1 MNQRASIT
9 GWGKCL
15 PPARLTNHDLATVL
29 DTSDEWIRNRTGI
42 GSRYVSHV
50 ATTELARVAA
60 QRALAAAGRDPMDI
74 DCLILA
80 TCSPD
85 TLVPCA
91 AAELQRK
98 LGCKNAAT
106 FDLNSGCTGFVYALA
121 NAAGLIASGQ
131 QQRILVVAAER
142 LSFYMDWT
150 ERDVAALF
158 GDGAG
163 AAIIEADTNEDVG
176 ILAWSMGCD
185 GNAADALKVAD
196 FGADPNNTRGSA
208 PFDFYF
214 DGREIFRN
222 AVHGMADTSR
232 EALAKANLDLD
243 DVDLV
248 IPHQAN
254 LRIIEAV
261 ARALEL
267 TTPPFSNIEHYGNTS
282 AASIPIALCEALEQ
296 DRVQAGQLILF
307 TAFGAGLTRAS
318 MLVRWGPRT
327 KPLGQSKAEL
337 AACECS
343 GLELIAPA
351 VAACRAKRGGHS
363 MHS

>member
-1 MNQRASIT
+1 MDQRASIT

-15 PPARLTNHDLATVL
+15 PPARLSNHDLASVL
-29 DTSDEWIRNRTGI
+29 DTSDEWIRSRTGI
-42 GSRYVSHV
+42 GNRHVSHV
-50 ATTELARVAA
+50 ATSELARVAA
-60 QRALAAAGRDPMDI
+60 EHALAAAGRDPLEI

-98 LGCKNAAT
+98 LGCRNAAT
-106 FDLNSGCTGFVYALA
+106 FDLNSGCTGFVYGLA

-142 LSFYMDWT
+142 LSFYLDWT
-150 ERDVAALF
+150 KRDVAVLF

-163 AAIIEADTNEDVG
+163 AAVVEATTSEAG
-176 ILAWSMGCD
+176 ILAWSIGCD
-185 GNAADALKVAD
+185 GTTANALKVAD
-196 FGADPNNTRGSA
+196 FGADPSNTRGSA
-208 PFDFYF
+208 PFDFSF

-222 AVHGMADTSR
+222 AVHGMANTSR
-232 EALAKANLDLD
+232 EALAKAGLTLD

-254 LRIIEAV
+254 MRIIEAV

-267 TTPPFSNIEHYGNTS
+267 PEPPFSNIESYGNTS

-296 DRVQAGQLILF
+296 NRIQAGQLILL
-307 TAFGAGLTRAS
+307 TAFGAGLTRGS
-318 MLVRWGPRT
+318 MLIRWGQRT
-327 KPLGQSKAEL
+327 DPLGRSL
-337 AACECS
+337 AALSTCDLS

-351 VAACRAKRGGHS
+351 LAACRKG
-363 MHS
+363 

>member
-15 PPARLTNHDLATVL
+15 PPARLTNDDLATIL
-29 DTSDEWIRNRTGI
+29 DTSDEWIRSRTGI
-42 GSRYVSHV
+42 GSRCVSHV
-50 ATTELARVAA
+50 VTTELARVAA
-60 QRALAAAGRDPMDI
+60 ERALAAAGNDPLDI

-98 LGCKNAAT
+98 LGCRNAAT
-106 FDLNSGCTGFVYALA
+106 FDLNSGCTGFVYGLA

-142 LSFYMDWT
+142 LSFYLDWSK
-150 ERDVAALF
+150 RDVAVLF

-163 AAIIEADTNEDVG
+163 AAIVEADTTQQAG

-185 GNAADALKVAD
+185 GTTADALKVAD

-214 DGREIFRN
+214 DGREIFRS
-222 AVHGMADTSR
+222 AVRGMADTSR
-232 EALAKANLDLD
+232 EALAKANLQLD
-243 DVDLV
+243 EVDLV

-261 ARALEL
+261 ARALDL
-267 TTPPFSNIEHYGNTS
+267 SAPPFSNIEHYGNTS

-296 DRVQAGQLILF
+296 GCVQPGQLILL

-318 MLVRWGPRT
+318 MLIRWGQRT
-327 KPLGQSKAEL
+327 TPVGQSVATL
-337 AACECS
+337 AACDCS
-343 GLELIAPA
+343 ALELIAPA
-351 VAACRAKRGGHS
+351 VAACRENRGSG
-363 MHS
+363 

>member
-1 MNQRASIT
+1 MTQRACIT

-15 PPARLTNHDLATVL
+15 PPACLTNHDLATVL
-29 DTSDEWIRNRTGI
+29 DTSDEWIRSRTGI
-42 GSRYVSHV
+42 GSRRISHV
-50 ATTELARVAA
+50 VTSELARVAA
-60 QRALAAAGRDPMDI
+60 ERALAAAAVGPLDI
-74 DCLILA
+74 DCLIFA
-80 TCSPD
+80 TCTPD

-98 LGCKNAAT
+98 LGCINAAT

-142 LSFYMDWT
+142 LTFYLDWT
-150 ERDVAALF
+150 QRDVAVLF

-163 AAIIEADTNEDVG
+163 AAIIEADKQTDAG
-176 ILAWSMGCD
+176 ILAWSIGCD
-185 GNAADALKVAD
+185 GTAADALKVAD
-196 FGADPNNTRGSA
+196 FGANPNNRRGSA
-208 PFDFYF
+208 PFDFTF
-214 DGREIFRN
+214 DGKEIYRN
-222 AVHGMADTSR
+222 AVRGMADTSR
-232 EALAKANLDLD
+232 ETLAKANLKLD

-261 ARALEL
+261 ARALQL
-267 TTPPFSNIEHYGNTS
+267 TAPPFTNIEHYGNTS

-296 DRVQAGQLILF
+296 GCVDADQLILL

-327 KPLGQSKAEL
+327 TPLDQPAATL
-337 AACECS
+337 AACDS
-343 GLELIAPA
+343 TGLELIAPTL
-351 VAACRAKRGGHS
+351 AACRKQRAVNSSH
-363 MHS
+363 